1 MADEIK
7 EIWANK
13 HRWTFIVCLA
23 LSIGLIV
30 GSWFVPPMAVVDG
43 SVLAAV
49 GEIFGFAA
57 LGTVI
62 NAIDKGHKATITK
75 GNTSLTVGK
84 DAVENTQNNEISEE
98 YDT

>member
-7 EIWANK
+7 EIWANM
-13 HRWTFIVCLA
+13 HRWTFVVCLA
-23 LSIGLIV
+23 LSIGLII
-30 GSWFVPPMAVVDG
+30 GSWFVPPRAVIDA

-57 LGTVI
+57 LATVI
-62 NAIDKGHKATITK
+62 QAIDKGHKATITK
-75 GNTSLTVGK
+75 GDTTLTVGK
-84 DAVENTQNNEISEE
+84 QQEEQDNKYEE

>member
-7 EIWANK
+7 NIWANM

-43 SVLAAV
+43 TVLAAV

-75 GNTSLTVGK
+75 GDTTLTVGTDK
-84 DAVENTQNNEISEE
+84 KEQENKYEE

>member
-7 EIWANK
+7 EIWANM
-13 HRWTFIVCLA
+13 HRWTFVVCLA
-23 LSIGLIV
+23 LSIGLII
-30 GSWFVPPMAVVDG
+30 GSWFVPPRAVIDA

-57 LGTVI
+57 LATVI
-62 NAIDKGHKATITK
+62 QAIDKGHKATITK
-75 GNTSLTVGK
+75 GDTTLTVGK
-84 DAVENTQNNEISEE
+84 DADEDKNKELLEE

>member
-7 EIWANK
+7 NIWANM
-13 HRWTFIVCLA
+13 HRWTFMVCLA

-84 DAVENTQNNEISEE
+84 DADEGKNKELLEE
-98 YDT
+98 YDN

>member
-7 EIWANK
+7 NIWANM
-13 HRWTFIVCLA
+13 HRWTFIICLV
-23 LSIGLIV
+23 LSVILIV
-30 GSWFVPPMAVVDG
+30 ASWFVPPMAVVDG

-75 GNTSLTVGK
+75 GDTTLTVGK
-84 DAVENTQNNEISEE
+84 QQEEKDNKYEE

>member
-1 MADEIK
+1 MAEEIK
-7 EIWANK
+7 EIWANM
-13 HRWTFIVCLA
+13 HRWTFIVCLV

-75 GNTSLTVGK
+75 GDTTLTVGK
-84 DAVENTQNNEISEE
+84 QQEEQDNKYEE

>member
-7 EIWANK
+7 EIWANM
-13 HRWTFIVCLA
+13 HRWTFIVCLT
-23 LSIGLIV
+23 LSIGLII
-30 GSWFVPPMAVVDG
+30 GSWFVPPRAVIDA

-57 LGTVI
+57 LATLI
-62 NAIDKGHKATITK
+62 QAIDKGHKATITK

>member
-1 MADEIK
+1 MAEEIK
-7 EIWANK
+7 NIWANM
-13 HRWTFIVCLA
+13 HRWTFMVCLA

-30 GSWFVPPMAVVDG
+30 ASWFVPPMAVVDG

-75 GNTSLTVGK
+75 GDTTLTVGK
-84 DAVENTQNNEISEE
+84 EDKELEELNNE
-98 YDT
+98 YDN